1 MIKKAIQI
9 DSNDNVATTT
19 SHGVAGEQIDVLN
32 PNGDII
38 HEINPSENVNFGHKI
53 ALKNFEIDD
62 EIIKYGEIIG
72 VASKPIK
79 LGDWVHTHNVNS
91 ARMHTSGENVR
102 GITS

>member
-19 SHGVAGEQIDVLN
+19 SHVVAGEQIDVLN
-32 PNGDII
+32 PNGDVI
-38 HEINPSENVNFGHKI
+38 HEIIPIENINFGHKI
-53 ALKNFEIDD
+53 ALKNFEINY

-72 VASKPIK
+72 GASKPIK

>member
-19 SHGVAGEQIDVLN
+19 SHVVAGEQIDVLN
-32 PNGDII
+32 PKGDVI
-38 HEINPSENVNFGHKI
+38 HEIIPSENVNFGHKI